1 MMARLKARMICNG
14 NISGEIL
21 FTDKPLLIY
30 TGIDTTTGKI
40 VERGH
45 PLNGITV
52 SGRVLVFPEAK
63 GSTVGSW
70 TLLQLKKN
78 GVAPLAI
85 VNQLCEP
92 IVATGVIMARIPCVD
107 KVDIALLRGARRV
120 TINGDEID
128 TGENTQ

>member
-1 MMARLKARMICNG
+1 MTRLNARVICSG
-14 NISGEIL
+14 NVSGDVL

-30 TGIDTTTGKI
+30 TGIDTVTGKI

-45 PLNGITV
+45 PLSGTSV

-107 KVDIALLRGARRV
+107 KVDINLLRDCKRV
-120 TINGDEID
+120 TIAGGEINID
-128 TGENTQ
+128 DNHK

>member
-1 MMARLKARMICNG
+1 MARLKARVICSG
-14 NISGEIL
+14 NVSGEIL

-30 TGIDTTTGKI
+30 TGIDTATGKI

-45 PLNGITV
+45 PLNGKSV
-52 SGRVLVFPEAK
+52 AGRVLVFPEAK

-70 TLLQLKKN
+70 TLLQLQKN

-107 KVDIALLRGARRV
+107 KVDITPLRDCQRV
-120 TINGDEID
+120 TIAG
-128 TGENTQ
+128 

>member
-1 MMARLKARMICNG
+1 MMARLKARVICSG
-14 NISGEIL
+14 DVSGEVL

-30 TGIDTTTGKI
+30 TGIDTATGKI

-45 PLNGITV
+45 PLNGTSV

-78 GVAPLAI
+78 GVAPAAI

-92 IVATGVIMARIPCVD
+92 IVAIGVIMARIPCVD
-107 KVDIALLRGARRV
+107 KVDIAPLRDCRRV
-120 TINGDEID
+120 TIASGEIILN
-128 TGENTQ
+128 EN

>member
-1 MMARLKARMICNG
+1 MARLKARVICSG
-14 NISGEIL
+14 NVSGEVL

-30 TGIDTTTGKI
+30 TGIDTSTGKI

-45 PLNGITV
+45 PLNGKSV
-52 SGRVLVFPEAK
+52 AGRVLVFPEAK

-78 GVAPLAI
+78 GVAPAAI

-92 IVATGVIMARIPCVD
+92 IVAIGTIMARIPCFD
-107 KVDIALLRGARRV
+107 KVDIASIRDCKQL
-120 TINGDEID
+120 TIAGDEILID
-128 TGENTQ
+128 ENLK

>member
-1 MMARLKARMICNG
+1 MARVKARVICTG
-14 NISGEIL
+14 DVSGEVL

-30 TGIDTTTGKI
+30 TGIDPASGNV

-45 PLNGITV
+45 PLNGQSV
-52 SGRVLVFPEAK
+52 AGRVLVFPEAK

-92 IVATGVIMARIPCVD
+92 IVATGAIMARIPCVD
-107 KVDIALLRGARRV
+107 KVDIAPLRDCQRV
-120 TINGDEID
+120 TIADDDVIFN
-128 TGENTQ
+128 EN

>member
-1 MMARLKARMICNG
+1 MARLKARVIFDG
-14 NISGEIL
+14 NASGEVL

-30 TGIDTTTGKI
+30 TGIDTATGKI

-45 PLNGITV
+45 PLNGTSV

-92 IVATGVIMARIPCVD
+92 IVATGAIMARIPCVD
-107 KVDIALLRGARRV
+107 KVDIAPLRDCQRV
-120 TINGDEID
+120 TISGGEIMIN
-128 TGENTQ
+128 ENQK

>member
-1 MMARLKARMICNG
+1 MVRLKARVIFDG
-14 NISGEIL
+14 NVSGEIL

-30 TGIDTTTGKI
+30 TGIDTATGKI

-45 PLNGITV
+45 PLNGTSV

-92 IVATGVIMARIPCVD
+92 IVATGAIMARIPCVD
-107 KVDIALLRGARRV
+107 KVDITPLRDCQRI
-120 TINGDEID
+120 TIAGGEIILN
-128 TGENTQ
+128 ENQK

>member
-1 MMARLKARMICNG
+1 MARVKARVICTG
-14 NISGEIL
+14 DVSGEVL

-30 TGIDTTTGKI
+30 TGIDPASGNV

-45 PLNGITV
+45 PLNGQSV
-52 SGRVLVFPEAK
+52 AGRVLVFPEAK

-92 IVATGVIMARIPCVD
+92 IVATGAIMARIPCVD
-107 KVDIALLRGARRV
+107 KVDIAPLRDCQRV
-120 TINGDEID
+120 TIAADDVIFN
-128 TGENTQ
+128 EN

>member
-1 MMARLKARMICNG
+1 MARFKARVICSG
-14 NISGEIL
+14 DVSGEIL

-30 TGIDTTTGKI
+30 TGIDVNTGKI

-45 PLNGITV
+45 PLNGISV
-52 SGRVLVFPEAK
+52 KDRILVFPEAK

-78 GVAPLAI
+78 GVAPGAI

-92 IVATGVIMARIPCVD
+92 IIATGAIMARIPCVD
-107 KVDIALLRGARRV
+107 KVDISLLRAGHRA
-120 TINGDEID
+120 TIHGDEVIMD
-128 TGENTQ
+128 ED

>member
-1 MMARLKARMICNG
+1 MARLKARVICNG
-14 NISGEIL
+14 KVSGEIL

-45 PLNGITV
+45 PLNGTTV

-92 IVATGVIMARIPCVD
+92 IVATGAIMARIPCID
-107 KVDIALLRGARRV
+107 KVDIARLRGSKWA
-120 TINGDEID
+120 TIDGDEID
-128 TGENTQ
+128 TSEDTR

>member
-1 MMARLKARMICNG
+1 MTRLNARVICSG
-14 NISGEIL
+14 NVSGDVL

-30 TGIDTTTGKI
+30 TGIDTVTGKI

-45 PLNGITV
+45 PLSGTSV

-107 KVDIALLRGARRV
+107 KVDINLLRDCKRV
-120 TINGDEID
+120 TIAGGEINID
-128 TGENTQ
+128 DNQK